1 MGGSRFHLT
10 FPQRLV
16 REPVIHTLGQRFGVV
31 TNIRRANVDE
41 RSAWVIL
48 EIDGPGERVSDA
60 LAWLAEQDVQVE
72 RIEDPG

>member
-60 LAWLAEQDVQVE
+60 LVWLAEQDVQVE

>member
-1 MGGSRFHLT
+1 VGGSRFHLT
-10 FPQRLV
+10 FPERLV

>member
-10 FPQRLV
+10 FPERLV

-48 EIDGPGERVSDA
+48 EIDGPGERISDA

-72 RIEDPG
+72 RLEDPG

>member
-10 FPQRLV
+10 FPPRLV